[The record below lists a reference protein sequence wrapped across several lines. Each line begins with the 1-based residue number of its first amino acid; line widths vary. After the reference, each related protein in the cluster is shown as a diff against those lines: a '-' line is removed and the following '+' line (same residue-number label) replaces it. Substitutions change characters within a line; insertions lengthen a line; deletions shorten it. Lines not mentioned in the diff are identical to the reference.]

1 MPDGAAPGSGQGF
14 PAPCNQLRWPNMGRT
29 ESPDVKKPST
39 RKQRGVTTIHDV
51 AHRAGVSPMTV
62 SRVVNG
68 EKNVRPA
75 TRAAVM
81 SAVKALNYA
90 PNPAARSLAGAE
102 AARIGLIYSNPSAA
116 YLTEFLVG
124 ALDES
129 SRTSVQIM
137 LERCEVTSAVA
148 ERAAV
153 RKLVAS
159 GAAGVI
165 LPPPLCESED
175 VLEELKL
182 AGLPTVAVASGRL
195 GTEASCVRINDYAAA
210 YEMTNYLVDLGHRR
224 IGFIRGHPNQ
234 TASAERERGFTAALA
249 DAGLRNDPSLVVQG
263 YYSYRS
269 GLDAA
274 DTLLTR
280 RALPTAIFA
289 SNDDMAAAVVS
300 VAHRKG
306 LDVPSDLSV
315 VGFDD
320 TSIATTIW
328 PELTTIRQPITAMA
342 EIALDLIVRAI
353 RSQKKNGDG
362 PMKPVDHLVTYSL
375 VKRSS
380 AAAPKGE

>member
-1 MPDGAAPGSGQGF
+1 MMARMA
-14 PAPCNQLRWPNMGRT
+14 RT
-29 ESPDVKKPST
+29 ETTDSKKPSS
-39 RKQRGVTTIHDV
+39 RKQRGATTILDV
-51 AHRAGVSPMTV
+51 ARRANVSPMTV

-75 TRAAVM
+75 TRAAVLA
-81 SAVKALNYA
+81 AVKALNYS

-124 ALDES
+124 ALDEA

-137 LERCEVTSAVA
+137 LEKCEATSAA

-165 LPPPLCESED
+165 LPPPLCESHD
-175 VLEELKL
+175 VLDELKI
-182 AGLPTVAVASGRL
+182 AGLQTVAVATGRF
-195 GTEASCVRINDYAAA
+195 GKEASCVRINDFAAA
-210 YEMTNYLVDLGHRR
+210 REMTEYLIGLGHNR
-224 IGFIRGHPNQ
+224 IGFIKGHPNQ
-234 TASAERERGFTAALA
+234 TASTERERGFAAALTE
-249 DAGLRNDPSLVVQG
+249 AGIKPDPSLIVQG
-263 YYSYRS
+263 YFSYRS

-274 DTLLTR
+274 DTLLS
-280 RALPTAIFA
+280 LKQPPTAIFA
-289 SNDDMAAAVVS
+289 ANDDMAAAAVS

-306 LDVPSDLSV
+306 LDVPNDLSV

-320 TSIATTIW
+320 TSIATNIW
-328 PELTTIRQPITAMA
+328 PELTTIRQPVTSMA

-353 RSQKKNGDG
+353 RTHKKNGG
-362 PMKPVDHLVTYSL
+362 ESKPVDHLVNYSL
-375 VKRSS
+375 VKRAS
-380 AAAPKGE
+380 AASPKPA

>member
-1 MPDGAAPGSGQGF
+1 
-14 PAPCNQLRWPNMGRT
+14 MGRT
-29 ESPDVKKPST
+29 DSPDQKKPST

-51 AHRAGVSPMTV
+51 ARRAGVSPMTV

-90 PNPAARSLAGAE
+90 PNPAARTLAGAE

-124 ALDES
+124 TLDES

-137 LERCEVTSAVA
+137 LEKCEVTSAA

-175 VLEELKL
+175 VLEELKQ
-182 AGLPTVAVASGRL
+182 AGLPTVAVASGRF
-195 GTEASCVRINDYAAA
+195 TEEASCVRINDYAAA
-210 YEMTNYLVDLGHRR
+210 YEMTNYLIDLGHRR

-249 DAGLRNDPSLVVQG
+249 DGGLRNDPALLVQG
-263 YYSYRS
+263 YFSYRS

-280 RALPTAIFA
+280 RALPTAVFA

-306 LDVPSDLSV
+306 LDVPGDLSV

-353 RSQKKNGDG
+353 RSHKRHGDE
-362 PMKPVDHLVTYSL
+362 PMKPVDHLVSYSL

>member
-1 MPDGAAPGSGQGF
+1 
-14 PAPCNQLRWPNMGRT
+14 MGRSETT
-29 ESPDVKKPST
+29 ETKKPSN
-39 RKQRGVTTIHDV
+39 RKQRGATTIHDV
-51 AHRAGVSPMTV
+51 ARKAGVSPMTV

-68 EKNVRPA
+68 EKNVRPV
-75 TRAAVM
+75 TRAAVL

-124 ALDES
+124 ALDEA

-137 LERCEVTSAVA
+137 LEKCDATSAA

-153 RKLVAS
+153 KKLVAS

-175 VLEELKL
+175 VLNELKL
-182 AGLPTVAVASGRL
+182 AGLPTVAVATGSF
-195 GTEASCVRINDYAAA
+195 GTQASCVRIDDCAAA
-210 YEMTNYLVDLGHRR
+210 MEMTNYLLELGHRR
-224 IGFIRGHPNQ
+224 IGFIKGHPNQ
-234 TASAERERGFTAALA
+234 TASTERERGFLKALEE
-249 DAGLRNDPSLVVQG
+249 AGLKGDPALVIQG
-263 YYSYRS
+263 YFSYRS

-274 DTLLTR
+274 ETLLSR
-280 RALPTAIFA
+280 RPLPTAVFA

-306 LDVPSDLSV
+306 MDVPRDLSV

-342 EIALDLIVRAI
+342 EVALDLVVRAI
-353 RSQKKNGDG
+353 RTTKKNGG
-362 PMKPVDHLVTYSL
+362 EAKPVDHLVTYSL
-375 VKRSS
+375 VKRGS
-380 AAAPKGE
+380 AAAPKAP